1 MITMS
6 WQVILKVLIDSYVVK
21 ESIWKEA
28 FGLLGS
34 NDRSVS
40 TGRFA
45 ATFEQIEKA
54 LNRKLTIHD
63 FAFVALNYDGD
74 VERHLGLSKYKQM
87 LQLFTDEDY
96 QLESLEGDDDSN
108 ILRLARKEL
117 QEELER
123 LQ

>member
-1 MITMS
+1 MS
-6 WQVILKVLIDSYVVK
+6 WQVVLLKQLDSYVVK

-45 ATFEQIEKA
+45 ATFEQIEKE